1 MIDGFRYAL
10 TGHAEGSLIFG
21 GLLTGLTLILAIVAH
36 VFGGYRLKAAKQ
48 IIYRHIGFDKD

>member
-21 GLLTGLTLILAIVAH
+21 AGLLTGLTLILAIVAH
-36 VFGGYRLKAAKQ
+36 VVLVRGYRLKS
-48 IIYRHIGFDKD
+48 